1 MKRVK
6 QNIRIKTKEELQGI
20 RESGRRNIE
29 ILNTVAEQIRAGMT
43 TEEVNQ
49 IVYGKTR
56 ALGGAPAPLNFHGFP
71 KSVCT
76 SVNNQ
81 VCHGIPSSKV
91 VLQQGDI
98 VNVDVSTIYQGYFS
112 DSSRMF

>member
-1 MKRVK
+1 MKKIK
-6 QNIRIKTKEELQGI
+6 QNIRIKTKEQLHGI
-20 RESGRRNIE
+20 RESGKRNIE
-29 ILNTVAEQIRAGMT
+29 ILDTVAGQIQAGMT

-56 ALGGAPAPLNFHGFP
+56 ALGGMPAPLNFQGFP

-81 VCHGIPSSKV
+81 VCHGIPSNEV
-91 VLQQGDI
+91 ILMEGDI
-98 VNVDVSTIYQGYFS
+98 LNSNTKTNQIRLNS
-112 DSSRMF
+112 CL